1 MQAPEEFQWLF
12 AQEYV
17 PVVCAANVV
26 LHDYARAEEVAQDAF
41 VRLLEHWP
49 KVSTYERPGAWV
61 RKVAIRQAI
70 KVATREA
77 RIVSLED
84 GWPAGCEARPLDLD
98 LLAAIQDLSPK
109 QRAVVTLY
117 YLEDWPAAEIAEV
130 VDCKVSTVSVHLH
143 RARIRLAE
151 ILGEEVE
158 SDVR

>member
-1 MQAPEEFQWLF
+1 
-12 AQEYV
+12 
-17 PVVCAANVV
+17 
-26 LHDYARAEEVAQDAF
+26 
-41 VRLLEHWP
+41 
-49 KVSTYERPGAWV
+49 
-61 RKVAIRQAI
+61 
-70 KVATREA
+70 
-77 RIVSLED
+77 
-84 GWPAGCEARPLDLD
+84 LDLD

-130 VDCKVSTVSVHLH
+130 VDCSVSTVSVHLH